1 MSCLLSR
8 FDSPFKSK
16 KIWLTNCKSEKL
28 TSSLTSNT
36 GWKTYCNI
44 ATMANLKC
52 RPLTPVWWSMD
63 QQHLRNDHRRN
74 IGSLERILQQICQLL
89 ELDEPGSILVRT
101 YTSFIRFFI
110 RGLHFLTAN
119 YARHTLGLHGA
130 LRWVIIST
138 KLIQEVAPQET
149 LESLLLLVS
158 AVPRME
164 QFVGDV
170 CNIIFI
176 EGQNWILSRYVPFT
190 LFTILSSAQTII
202 YIAW

>member
-1 MSCLLSR
+1 MPCLLCR

-36 GWKTYCNI
+36 GWETNCNS

-101 YTSFIRFFI
+101 YTSSIRFFHTGPSFSYSQLCETYI
-110 RGLHFLTAN
+110 GLTRGIEMSHYKHKAYPRSCTAGNFGEFVIARVSSPAHGTVCGRCLQHYFHWRTKLDSFQVCSLHTVYNSVICAN
-119 YARHTLGLHGA
+119 YY
-130 LRWVIIST
+130 II
-138 KLIQEVAPQET
+138 
-149 LESLLLLVS
+149 
-158 AVPRME
+158 
-164 QFVGDV
+164 
-170 CNIIFI
+170 C
-176 EGQNWILSRYVPFT
+176 
-190 LFTILSSAQTII
+190 
-202 YIAW
+202 